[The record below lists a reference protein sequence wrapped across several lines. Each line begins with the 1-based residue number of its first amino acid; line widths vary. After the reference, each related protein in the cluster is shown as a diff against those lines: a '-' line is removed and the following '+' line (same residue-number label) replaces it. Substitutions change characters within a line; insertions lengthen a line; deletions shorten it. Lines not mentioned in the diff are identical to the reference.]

1 VTCRN
6 SPGDTTTGESGPAC
20 DANRQPAGADLAG
33 RCERTGG
40 ASECGD
46 GARRGLGGRPASGAG
61 GRMPSSVPH
70 LRRARRAASLRVQ
83 LSPCVSVCTIRSLRA
98 SQPAHRS
105 RPAAGSDM
113 RERGRGNKPYTTIR
127 VRQAHKSLH
136 RRSHKGGRGGGLMS
150 ARRASRRL
158 TGGAPGIPGNNN
170 QPPRRQQRV
179 SVAARL
185 SFRSRRLPDPAAGPS
200 ASSCSAHTASAGRT
214 RREA

>member
-1 VTCRN
+1 
-6 SPGDTTTGESGPAC
+6 
-20 DANRQPAGADLAG
+20 
-33 RCERTGG
+33 
-40 ASECGD
+40 
-46 GARRGLGGRPASGAG
+46 
-61 GRMPSSVPH
+61 MPSSVPH

-83 LSPCVSVCTIRSLRA
+83 LSSCVSVCTIRSLRA

-113 RERGRGNKPYTTIR
+113 RERGRGNKPYTTIQ
-127 VRQAHKSLH
+127 VRQAQKSLH

-179 SVAARL
+179 SVAGRL
-185 SFRSRRLPDPAAGPS
+185 SFRSRRLPDAVAGPS
-200 ASSCSAHTASAGRT
+200 VSSCSATPQLQETYSARSMMPIASCPQEGTRARAERGFAAARQVLRRASRVTAAVAVNRGASHFQLGNLYAGQT
-214 RREA
+214 A